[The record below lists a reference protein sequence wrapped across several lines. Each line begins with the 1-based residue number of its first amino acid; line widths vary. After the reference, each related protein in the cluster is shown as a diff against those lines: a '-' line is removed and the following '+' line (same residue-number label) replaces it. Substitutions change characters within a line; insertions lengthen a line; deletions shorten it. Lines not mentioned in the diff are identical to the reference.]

1 MSKANEECKEKR
13 SFMKK
18 YITFAEKLSDGSG
31 LAAAYLLIPLVVVF
45 LIEIVARNVFNHPT
59 TWAYGTCF
67 ILGGCAALLGFG
79 YALKNGAMV
88 RIDILYAKFPQ
99 KVKNILDII
108 LHILIFMPLSGGG
121 AYYCIINAIVSV
133 NTLETFSVGS
143 WNAPIWPTKI
153 VMAISFT
160 ILTLQGIAEIFKDV
174 ERLKTL
180 KQEAKD

>member
-1 MSKANEECKEKR
+1 MSEANEECKEKR

-18 YITFAEKLSDGSG
+18 YINFAEKLSDGSG
-31 LAAAYLLIPLVVVF
+31 LVAAYLLIPLVVVF

-67 ILGGCAALLGFG
+67 IIGGCAALLGFG
-79 YALKNGAMV
+79 YALKSGAMV
-88 RIDILYAKFPQ
+88 RIDILYARFPK
-99 KVKNILDII
+99 KVQNVLDIV
-108 LHILIFMPLSGGG
+108 LHILIFLPLAGGG
-121 AYYCIINAIVSV
+121 AFYCILNAVKSV
-133 NTLETFSVGS
+133 KVFETLSVGS
-143 WNAPIWPTKI
+143 WNAPIWPTKV
-153 VMAISFT
+153 VMAISFI